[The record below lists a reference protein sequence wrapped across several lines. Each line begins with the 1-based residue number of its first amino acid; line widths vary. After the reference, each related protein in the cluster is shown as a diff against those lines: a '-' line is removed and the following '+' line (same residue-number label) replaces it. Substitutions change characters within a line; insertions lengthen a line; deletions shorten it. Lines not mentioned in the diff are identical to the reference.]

1 MRFSPFPN
9 YIPPSTNSGISEST
23 TNRQSFQGTTASPTP
38 SFNGLKTLDS
48 HEAAAICGG
57 SVAPVEPYQKP
68 NSTRSAT
75 AINHADKI
83 NVDRVKGNYWS
94 PTLQNLLDQ
103 PPSRLPMRLVAAG
116 LLFCCAFGSWAWFG
130 RIQEVSYAQGKLVP
144 RGEVY
149 KVQPTAQAEVTQL
162 KVKEG
167 QSVKAGQVLAVLDN
181 RLAEAEVDRLQQSLV
196 SYRLQLIQ
204 LQGLMDTTRL
214 EANSRRAI
222 ASAEVQAQEAE
233 ISKIKTTITTDQTLL
248 TQIEEETSAYQA
260 RMARLQPL
268 VAEGVIAQEQLF
280 EVEQALREHQRTS
293 TEKQGELKQSLG
305 ELARLQA
312 ELSERQA
319 TGQQSELEAQQKLQ
333 QLQREAAELQAKVTE
348 TETLLQAA
356 QTKLQQM
363 YLYAPVNG
371 IVSALNIKNIGE
383 VTQPGQTIAEVIP
396 NGAPLILLAKLPTSE
411 AGSVKQ
417 GMTVQIKFDAFPY
430 QDYGIVPGKVL
441 AISPDAK
448 TDEKSGT
455 VYQVEIAVDRP
466 SAKNASQTVEM
477 QTGQTATAEIV
488 TRNRRIIDVLLDPVR
503 KLQQGGINL

>member
-1 MRFSPFPN
+1 MRFSPSQN
-9 YIPPSTNSGISEST
+9 GIPQRSNSGVQQNT
-23 TNRQSFQGTTASPTP
+23 QGTEHFQVTTVSTP
-38 SFNGLKTLDS
+38 RTSFDGLEPLDS
-48 HEAAAICGG
+48 SEAAVICGG
-57 SVAPVEPYQKP
+57 SIAPVEPYQKVRSP
-68 NSTRSAT
+68 QPDADITR
-75 AINHADKI
+75 ADRTKA
-83 NVDRVKGNYWS
+83 DRTKENYWS

-103 PPSRLPMRLVAAG
+103 PPSRLPMRFIAAG
-116 LLFCCAFGSWAWFG
+116 ILFCCAFGAWAWFG
-130 RIQEVSYAQGKLVP
+130 RIQEVSYAQGRLVP

-167 QSVKAGQVLAVLDN
+167 QSVKAGEVLAVLDN

-214 EANSRRAI
+214 EASSRRAI
-222 ASAEVQAQEAE
+222 ANAEIQAQEAE
-233 ISKIKTTITTDQTLL
+233 ISKIKNTITTDQTLL
-248 TQIEEETSAYQA
+248 TQLEEETAAYQA

-268 VAEGVIAQEQLF
+268 VTEGVVAQEQLF
-280 EVEQALREHQRTS
+280 DVEQALREHKRTG

-371 IVSALNIKNIGE
+371 IISALNVKNVGE

-396 NGAPLILLAKLPTSE
+396 NSTPLVLLAKLPTSE

-417 GMTVQIKFDAFPY
+417 GMVVQIKFDAFPY

-448 TDEKSGT
+448 TDEKAGT
-455 VYQVEIAVDRP
+455 VYQVEIAIDRP
-466 SAKNASQTVEM
+466 SAKDTSQTIEM
-477 QTGQTATAEIV
+477 KTGQTAT
-488 TRNRRIIDVLLDPVR
+488 
-503 KLQQGGINL
+503 